1 MYQLEISEDK
11 DLYNQY
17 YFAPVIVSNSNSM
30 RLNFEDVCEMDTLI
44 AIRTVYVECFLLY
57 FLKKYFDP
65 ELEYNKKRSSNW
77 DREGVYQNVF
87 DENNKQASNF
97 FTYEAIT
104 NMISEMVEVAD
115 LLEQDYENQ
124 SLRSIIEKYD
134 VHYLHDSDDEAWST
148 GEFGELKDHI
158 YIVSDFY
165 RRLSNKLSQMMEM
178 NPNAFLI
185 NFEYGY

>member
-1 MYQLEISEDK
+1 MGVDREELSDKIVSTLDFDKNGQRIFDYGTRKFIVNLTPSLEIE
-11 DLYNQY
+11 
-17 YFAPVIVSNSNSM
+17 
-30 RLNFEDVCEMDTLI
+30 
-44 AIRTVYVECFLLY
+44 
-57 FLKKYFDP
+57 
-65 ELEYNKKRSSNW
+65 
-77 DREGVYQNVF
+77 VF

-104 NMISEMVEVAD
+104 NMISEMIEVAD

-165 RRLSNKLSQMMEM
+165 RRLSNKLSQMMAM